1 MSLEFMGTKVLISGA
16 SRGIGYAIAT
26 AFAEKGYSVTALW
39 HKSPEQLSTPC
50 SGIFPLCCDVSDS
63 ASVAKLHEQVGEVDI
78 LINNAAISKSAL
90 FTDITEAQWDEMMN
104 VDLKSVF
111 LMTKAFLPG
120 MIHKKCGKIVNIS
133 SIFGVVGGACEVH
146 YSAAKAG
153 IIGLTKAL
161 AKEVGPSGIQ
171 VNCIAPGVIDTQMN
185 AGLSKMDMACLREQ
199 TPLGRIGT
207 PNDVAR
213 LALFLAE
220 DSFITGEV
228 IHIGGGFLR

>member
-1 MSLEFMGTKVLISGA
+1 ML
-16 SRGIGYAIAT
+16 
-26 AFAEKGYSVTALW
+26 
-39 HKSPEQLSTPC
+39 
-50 SGIFPLCCDVSDS
+50 
-63 ASVAKLHEQVGEVDI
+63 
-78 LINNAAISKSAL
+78 
-90 FTDITEAQWDEMMN
+90 N

-120 MIHKKCGKIVNIS
+120 MIRKKNGKIINIS

-153 IIGLTKAL
+153 VIGLTKAL

-171 VNCIAPGVIDTQMN
+171 VNCIAPGVIDTRMN
-185 AGLSKMDMACLREQ
+185 AGLSEPDMAALREQ
-199 TPLGRIGT
+199 TPLGRLGT
-207 PNDVAR
+207 PEDVAR

-228 IHIGGGFLR
+228 IHTGGGFLR